1 MINKIQYFK
10 IEKGLNLVK
19 YATPNR
25 LALAITSF
33 GPASNIRGHSH
44 RLERQAI
51 KNSDQREFFFSNRM
65 VPIWN
70 SIPESIVNAKTTI
83 QFKNLYDKY
92 KKENG

>member
-1 MINKIQYFK
+1 MFK

-19 YATPNR
+19 YTTPNR
-25 LALAITSF
+25 LAPAITSL
-33 GPASNIRGHSH
+33 GPASNIRGHPH

-51 KNSDQREFFFSNRM
+51 KNCDQREFFFSNRM

-70 SIPESIVNAKTTI
+70 SIPENIVNAKTTN